1 MLTGILFVLNTGI
14 PGVSE
19 NAKGKGISMRIIDT
33 HVHVLDNYAPVDPD
47 QERGENWFE
56 GRCER
61 LLQHM
66 DECGVEK
73 AVLVPVVAAYSP
85 HNNEECAHLARVHP
99 DRLATLVDVQL
110 DNPDAAEQV
119 ARAREEFGAVGIS
132 YYPPDGNLS
141 WMVQPDREPLWEAF
155 RSCGQVCNLQ
165 IRPPDYPVL
174 LRLARTYPD
183 IRFVSNHLG
192 LPAHLFNPDEPSYG
206 GLLEG
211 ESPSNLFVK
220 ASGFYAAAATPWDFR
235 CPRILGF
242 IARLLDG
249 LGTDRVLWGSDWP
262 PAALHLTY
270 RQNLELVRSFVESL
284 DHGGRTLVLG
294 ENAARVYGI

>member
-1 MLTGILFVLNTGI
+1 MRTGILFVLKTGI
-14 PGVSE
+14 PGGSE
-19 NAKGKGISMRIIDT
+19 NAKGKDISMRIIDT
-33 HVHVLDNYAPVDPD
+33 HVHVLDNYAPVDPN

-85 HNNEECAHLARVHP
+85 HNNEECAHLF
-99 DRLATLVDVQL
+99 D
-110 DNPDAAEQV
+110 
-119 ARAREEFGAVGIS
+119 
-132 YYPPDGNLS
+132 
-141 WMVQPDREPLWEAF
+141 
-155 RSCGQVCNLQ
+155 
-165 IRPPDYPVL
+165 
-174 LRLARTYPD
+174 
-183 IRFVSNHLG
+183 
-192 LPAHLFNPDEPSYG
+192 PDEPSYG

-249 LGTDRVLWGSDWP
+249 LGTYRVLWGSDWP

-270 RQNLELVRSFVESL
+270 RQNLELVRSFVERL